1 MEEADD
7 GDISVR
13 SDKRADSKIALFFLR
28 PGQVATIM
36 SAIESVTVQLS
47 HGSLMGRTGP
57 GTQPAGHN
65 GTPPAP
71 LAPPAPKMRH
81 RAPAAPVP
89 HITPVSAAQAHPV
102 AHILGPM
109 GLAPPPAG
117 TPGGSKG
124 A

>member
-1 MEEADD
+1 MEVADD

-13 SDKRADSKIALFFLR
+13 SDKRADSRIALFFLR

-47 HGSLMGRTGP
+47 HGSLMGRIGP

-65 GTPPAP
+65 GTPMGVGPV
-71 LAPPAPKMRH
+71 PKMRH
-81 RAPAAPVP
+81 RAPAAPPVP
-89 HITPVSAAQAHPV
+89 HITPVSGAQAHPV
-102 AHILGPM
+102 AHILGPI

-117 TPGGSKG
+117 APGGSKG

>member
-13 SDKRADSKIALFFLR
+13 SDKKADSKIALFFLR

-36 SAIESVTVQLS
+36 SAIESVTVQLL
-47 HGSLMGRTGP
+47 HGSLMGRIGP
-57 GTQPAGHN
+57 GTQPAGQN
-65 GTPPAP
+65 GTP
-71 LAPPAPKMRH
+71 LAPPAPGMRH
-81 RAPAAPVP
+81 RAPPAAPVP
-89 HITPVSAAQAHPV
+89 HIIPVSGAQPHPV

>member
-1 MEEADD
+1 MEVADV

-13 SDKRADSKIALFFLR
+13 SDKSVDSRIALLFLR

-36 SAIESVTVQLS
+36 SAMESVTVQLL
-47 HGSLMGRTGP
+47 HGSLMGRIGP
-57 GTQPAGHN
+57 GTQPAGQN
-65 GTPPAP
+65 RTP
-71 LAPPAPKMRH
+71 LAPPAPGMRH
-81 RAPAAPVP
+81 RPPAAPVP
-89 HITPVSAAQAHPV
+89 HITPVSGAQAHPV